1 MYGLVRVKPPH
12 TLAIQDDVYV
22 AGLLTGLKVCL
33 VEDDHNVLLATQ
45 ALLERWGCVVQAE
58 STGLNLVSNCDVIV
72 ADYDLGN
79 HTTGIECIEHVR
91 QQRGWAVPALILSG
105 HDAEMIQAQL
115 HECQIA
121 ILSKPVHPT
130 ELRATLRELSPKP
143 LNTA

>member
-1 MYGLVRVKPPH
+1 M
-12 TLAIQDDVYV
+12 
-22 AGLLTGLKVCL
+22 
-33 VEDDHNVLLATQ
+33 
-45 ALLERWGCVVQAE
+45 QAE
-58 STGLNLVSNCDVIV
+58 STGLNLASDCDVII

-79 HTTGIECIEHVR
+79 HATGIECIEHVR

-130 ELRATLRELSPKP
+130 ELRATLRELSPSP
-143 LNTA
+143 LNAE